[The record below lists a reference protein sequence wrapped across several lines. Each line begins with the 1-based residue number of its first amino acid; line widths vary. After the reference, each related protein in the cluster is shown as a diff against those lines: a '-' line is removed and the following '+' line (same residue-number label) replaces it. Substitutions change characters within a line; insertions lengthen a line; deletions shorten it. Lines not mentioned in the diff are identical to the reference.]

1 MLLYV
6 IRHGD
11 PIYNPDSLTEKGHLQ
26 AKALAKRLA
35 VNGLDKIFT
44 SPLIRAQQT
53 AQPTCELLGIKPE
66 IADWTSEGHTWQEF
80 TFEDPELG
88 GSLNW
93 VFHVQTTRY
102 KNPEVLALGDKWYEA
117 EPFCFSKAKE
127 GYDRIKRE
135 SDAFMES
142 LGYKREGMNYRVIRP
157 NDDRVAVFCHQGF
170 GTTWLS
176 HLLSIPPVL
185 YWSTFDMNHSSI
197 TIVEFKNTKDGLVA
211 PICLAVSD
219 TSHIYADGLPLQFAN
234 RIDI

>member
-11 PIYNPDSLTEKGHLQ
+11 PVYDPDSLTEKGHLQ
-26 AKALAKRLA
+26 ARALAKRLA
-35 VNGLDKIFT
+35 VNGLDKIYT

-93 VFHVQTTRY
+93 CFHVQTTRY
-102 KNPEVLALGDKWYEA
+102 KTPAILALGDKWYEA
-117 EPFCFSKAKE
+117 EPFCFTKAKE
-127 GYDRIKRE
+127 GYERIMRE
-135 SDAFMES
+135 SDAFIEK
-142 LGYKREGMNYRVIRP
+142 LGYKREGMNYRVVRP

-185 YWSTFDMNHSSI
+185 YWSTFDMNHSSM
-197 TIVEFKNTKDGLVA
+197 TIIEFKNTKDGNTA

-219 TSHIYADGLPLQFAN
+219 TSHIYAEGLPLQFAN